1 MSLSVV
7 GGFAAHVNRKV
18 NVMSETL
25 HIETADVYEPPVLAE
40 AGDFAELTQGRGIR
54 FPEGSG
60 ARFGLSH

>member
-1 MSLSVV
+1 
-7 GGFAAHVNRKV
+7 
-18 NVMSETL
+18 MSETL